1 MFALLLACAV
11 EPDSGNTR
19 KAAAAE
25 DDSDLLG
32 GEGAVRVLSPAN
44 GETVDGSFT
53 LSWRAGTEVK
63 GLRLDADGATIDS
76 VDVSDSEGSFVV
88 TLEEGRHEL
97 SLVGLSAAGAEL
109 SHDDLTV
116 RVDTD
121 GSWVT
126 ITSPSDGAEVA
137 NPVTFAIATSADIS
151 SVTLSA
157 DGWPIGTVD
166 TAGDGEGSLTY
177 SFSGTGYARAITAES
192 ADGSST
198 DSIGVTVT
206 PEENPTASS
215 FNDVVWSYLLSYP
228 TDGTH
233 GYYWPSG
240 SDWSGTTR
248 DIWYQDVLVAEGD
261 PQGRCYCVGITWEVF
276 MRAWADI
283 DQSTG
288 GDGSINGMNV
298 DDLYSFRTDW
308 FVREVD
314 GPGPSVAMDNYGVG
328 EEITDVS
335 KLLPGDFVQFWRHSG
350 SGHNVIFVDWIEGG
364 GEIIGIEY
372 WSTQSSTDGIGYNQ
386 EYFGSS
392 GSYIDRNLVY
402 AARGWMPEDWLAW
415 N

>member
-76 VDVSDSEGSFVV
+76 VDVSDSDGSFVV

-166 TAGDGEGSLTY
+166 TAGDGECSLTY

-215 FNDVVWSYLLSYP
+215 FNDVVWS
-228 TDGTH
+228 
-233 GYYWPSG
+233 
-240 SDWSGTTR
+240 
-248 DIWYQDVLVAEGD
+248 
-261 PQGRCYCVGITWEVF
+261 
-276 MRAWADI
+276 
-283 DQSTG
+283 
-288 GDGSINGMNV
+288 
-298 DDLYSFRTDW
+298 
-308 FVREVD
+308 
-314 GPGPSVAMDNYGVG
+314 
-328 EEITDVS
+328 
-335 KLLPGDFVQFWRHSG
+335 
-350 SGHNVIFVDWIEGG
+350 
-364 GEIIGIEY
+364 
-372 WSTQSSTDGIGYNQ
+372 
-386 EYFGSS
+386 
-392 GSYIDRNLVY
+392 
-402 AARGWMPEDWLAW
+402 
-415 N
+415 